1 MRTMNSLKFLAFLLI
16 LLAGGFAVN
25 ISYKEENTR
34 ALDDIA
40 RIATLE
46 AKVIEQRNTIT
57 AYQRA
62 LIGEE
67 QDLLSMYDSVQPAG
81 QIDIV
86 VHGETKSGLPVK
98 FILDCGGRKQ

>member
-1 MRTMNSLKFLAFLLI
+1 MRTLSSLKLLAFMVGLLV
-16 LLAGGFAVN
+16 GGFTVHIFN
-25 ISYKEENTR
+25 MEEHTS

-40 RIATLE
+40 RISTLE
-46 AKVIEQRNTIT
+46 AQVIDQRNTIT

-86 VHGETKSGLPVK
+86 VHSETDSGLPVK
-98 FILDCGGRKQ
+98 FTFDCGGNKQ